1 MGDPPAPLSSYADGV
16 SVQVVF
22 VHGIRTSSTM
32 WRSQLDWLAENG
44 IPATAIDLPAHGMR
58 MDEDFTLHEALHT
71 IDAAVRDAA
80 RHGPVLLVGHS
91 MGGLLSLAYA
101 GGEDTPP
108 IAGVVA
114 VSCTA
119 IPRGAALRAYRVLAR
134 AMNSLPQRGQ
144 WLTDRVLAATLPV
157 DTRGDFAAG
166 GYAFDAQDA
175 ALSSLAA
182 LDLEAALPRIR
193 VPLWFVNGQFDQLR
207 VNEALFQ
214 RLAPHAELIV
224 VPHATHLV
232 TAMRP
237 TVFNA
242 VLRLALAVVDAR
254 SRGRADRA
262 HPRGRAAPASDYW

>member
-1 MGDPPAPLSSYADGV
+1 
-16 SVQVVF
+16 
-22 VHGIRTSSTM
+22 M
-32 WRSQLDWLAENG
+32 WRSQLSWLAQNG
-44 IPATAIDLPAHGMR
+44 IPATAVDLPAHGTR
-58 MDEDFTLHEALHT
+58 MHEDFTLHEALHT
-71 IDAAVRDAA
+71 IDAAVRTAA
-80 RHGPVLLVGHS
+80 EHGPVLLVGHS

-101 GGEDTPP
+101 GGEDPP
-108 IAGVVA
+108 PLAGTVA

-119 IPRGAALRAYRVLAR
+119 LPRGTALRAYRVLAG
-134 AMNSLPQRGQ
+134 AMNSLPGRGQ

-182 LDLEAALPRIR
+182 LDLETALARIR
-193 VPLWFVNGQFDQLR
+193 EPLWFVNGQFDQLR

-224 VPHATHLV
+224 VPRATHLV

-237 TVFNA
+237 SVFNA
-242 VLRLALAVVDAR
+242 VLRLALATLEAG
-254 SRGRADRA
+254 S
-262 HPRGRAAPASDYW
+262 

>member
-1 MGDPPAPLSSYADGV
+1 MTV
-16 SVQVVF
+16 HVVL
-22 VHGIRTSSTM
+22 VHGIRTSATM
-32 WRSQLDWLAENG
+32 WRSQVAWLAENG
-44 IPATAIDLPAHGMR
+44 IPSTAVDLPAHGTR

-71 IDAAVRDAA
+71 IDAAVRAA
-80 RHGPVLLVGHS
+80 AADGPVLLVGHS

-101 GGEDTPP
+101 GGEQTPAV
-108 IAGVVA
+108 AGVVA

-119 IPRGAALRAYRVLAR
+119 LPRGTALRAYRVLAG
-134 AMNSLPQRGQ
+134 AMNSLPGRGQ
-144 WLTDRVLAATLPV
+144 WLTDRVLAATLPL

-182 LDLEAALPRIR
+182 LDLEAALARIR

-224 VPHATHLV
+224 VPRASHLV

-237 TVFNA
+237 SVFNA
-242 VLRLALAVVDAR
+242 VLRLALATLDAEAEGTLDQAR
-254 SRGRADRA
+254 
-262 HPRGRAAPASDYW
+262 H